1 MKKLLLAAAMT
12 AAMAAPSF
20 AMDAVSDK
28 ALDNV
33 TAGFLNFNIKANVL
47 VLSGT
52 TNSTQA
58 LTILSSNKGN
68 ISVTNYQNIGSTIVL
83 GTD

>member
-1 MKKLLLAAAMT
+1 MKKLLVATAMT
-12 AAMAAPSF
+12 VAMVGPSF

-33 TAGFLNFNIKANVL
+33 TAGFLNFNIKANVV
-47 VLSGT
+47 VLDAT

-58 LTILSSNKGN
+58 LTALSSNKGN
-68 ISVTNYQNIGSTIVL
+68 ISVYNSQNIGTTYVI
-83 GTD
+83 GW